1 MHGIKRQEVLREAA
15 ASFNFK
21 GYHATSL
28 TEIATSLGVTKA
40 ALYHYFPNKNSLLAA
55 CFEQAMDVAFASLER
70 GRKQGKNGRDRLVLT
85 ISGYVSQLIDEL
97 NCCVVLMEE
106 HALEPGD
113 RAKLVRQRDKFERA
127 LRALVKEGIEDGSV
141 VPCDPKLA
149 IFVILGA
156 MNWVPK
162 WFKPS
167 GAWKPGQLTLA
178 LSQIFERALSSTPAA
193 ALPRDV
199 GDLPVIGAGG
209 AGESITRQRVLT
221 FAVAP
226 GRCQSKKAKAEENMK
241 IETRRTAPAF
251 LFIALT
257 PGRHCHDRQ
266 SGCWRARGRLSL
278 CDGRHRDRDRAQ
290 HHRHREFRARRDG
303 DADDLLCL
311 LADGRRRACPGGRR
325 CRSRSCSGWC
335 RAS

>member
-1 MHGIKRQEVLREAA
+1 LFPTKEDVHGIKRQEVLREAA

-28 TEIATSLGVTKA
+28 NEIAASLGVTKA

-106 HALEPGD
+106 QALEPGD

-162 WFKPS
+162 WFKPG
-167 GAWKPGQLTLA
+167 GAWKPEQLTVA
-178 LSQIFERALSSTPAA
+178 LGQIFERALSSAPAA
-193 ALPRDV
+193 ALARDV
-199 GDLPVIGAGG
+199 GELPIDASVEKARPAPSGK
-209 AGESITRQRVLT
+209 RVLT
-221 FAVAP
+221 FAAATGVAP
-226 GRCQSKKAKAEENMK
+226 GKVASNKKAKV
-241 IETRRTAPAF
+241 
-251 LFIALT
+251 
-257 PGRHCHDRQ
+257 
-266 SGCWRARGRLSL
+266 
-278 CDGRHRDRDRAQ
+278 
-290 HHRHREFRARRDG
+290 
-303 DADDLLCL
+303 
-311 LADGRRRACPGGRR
+311 GGK
-325 CRSRSCSGWC
+325 S
-335 RAS
+335 

>member
-1 MHGIKRQEVLREAA
+1 LFPTKADMHGIKRQEVLREAA

-55 CFEQAMDVAFASLER
+55 CFEHAMEVAFACLER
-70 GRKQGKNGRDRLVLT
+70 GRKQGSNGRDRLVLT

-106 HALEPGD
+106 QALEPGD
-113 RAKLVRQRDKFERA
+113 RAKLVRQRDRFERA
-127 LRALVKEGIEDGSV
+127 LRALVKEGIDDGSV

-167 GAWKPGQLTLA
+167 GAWKPEQLTVA
-178 LSQIFERALSSTPAA
+178 LSQIFERALSSAPAV

-199 GDLPVIGAGG
+199 GDLPALAPHAPAGPPSLARRLAVATASPRTVPKQKKRAGG
-209 AGESITRQRVLT
+209 
-221 FAVAP
+221 
-226 GRCQSKKAKAEENMK
+226 
-241 IETRRTAPAF
+241 
-251 LFIALT
+251 
-257 PGRHCHDRQ
+257 
-266 SGCWRARGRLSL
+266 RL
-278 CDGRHRDRDRAQ
+278 
-290 HHRHREFRARRDG
+290 
-303 DADDLLCL
+303 
-311 LADGRRRACPGGRR
+311 
-325 CRSRSCSGWC
+325 
-335 RAS
+335 

>member
-1 MHGIKRQEVLREAA
+1 MFPTKEDVHGIKRQEVLREAA

-28 TEIATSLGVTKA
+28 NEIAASLGVTKA

-106 HALEPGD
+106 QALEPGD

-167 GAWKPGQLTLA
+167 GAWKPEQLTVA
-178 LSQIFERALSSTPAA
+178 LSQIFERALSSVPAA
-193 ALPRDV
+193 ALSRDV
-199 GDLPVIGAGG
+199 GELPIDASV
-209 AGESITRQRVLT
+209 EKTRPAASGKRVLT
-221 FAVAP
+221 FAAATGVAA
-226 GRCQSKKAKAEENMK
+226 GKVTSGKKV
-241 IETRRTAPAF
+241 RV
-251 LFIALT
+251 
-257 PGRHCHDRQ
+257 
-266 SGCWRARGRLSL
+266 
-278 CDGRHRDRDRAQ
+278 
-290 HHRHREFRARRDG
+290 
-303 DADDLLCL
+303 
-311 LADGRRRACPGGRR
+311 GGK
-325 CRSRSCSGWC
+325 S
-335 RAS
+335 

>member
-1 MHGIKRQEVLREAA
+1 VFPTKADVHGIKRQEVLREAA
-15 ASFNFK
+15 AFFNFK

-70 GRKQGKNGRDRLVLT
+70 GRKDGKNGRDRLVLT

-106 HALEPGD
+106 QALEPGD

-156 MNWVPK
+156 MNWVAK

-167 GAWKPGQLTLA
+167 GAWTPAQLTLA
-178 LSQIFERALSSTPAA
+178 LSQIFERALSSTPAT

-199 GDLPVIGAGG
+199 GELQVAGSREPARPASTG
-209 AGESITRQRVLT
+209 KRVLT
-221 FAVAP
+221 FTGP
-226 GRCQSKKAKAEENMK
+226 LRGSQNKKVK
-241 IETRRTAPAF
+241 T
-251 LFIALT
+251 
-257 PGRHCHDRQ
+257 
-266 SGCWRARGRLSL
+266 
-278 CDGRHRDRDRAQ
+278 
-290 HHRHREFRARRDG
+290 
-303 DADDLLCL
+303 
-311 LADGRRRACPGGRR
+311 GGKV
-325 CRSRSCSGWC
+325 
-335 RAS
+335 

>member
-1 MHGIKRQEVLREAA
+1 MFPTKADVHGIKRQEVLREAA

-28 TEIATSLGVTKA
+28 TEIATKLGVTKA

-55 CFEQAMDVAFASLER
+55 CFEHAMDVAFACLER
-70 GRKQGKNGRDRLVLT
+70 GRKQGNNGRDRLVLT

-106 HALEPGD
+106 QALEPGD
-113 RAKLVRQRDKFERA
+113 RAKLVRQRDRFERA
-127 LRALVKEGIEDGSV
+127 LRSLVKEGIDDGSV

-167 GAWKPGQLTLA
+167 GAWKPEQLTVA
-178 LSQIFERALSSTPAA
+178 LSQIFERALSSAPAV

-199 GDLPVIGAGG
+199 GDLPGLQPQASASPPSLARRLAVATVSTRAAAKQKKRAGG
-209 AGESITRQRVLT
+209 
-221 FAVAP
+221 
-226 GRCQSKKAKAEENMK
+226 
-241 IETRRTAPAF
+241 
-251 LFIALT
+251 
-257 PGRHCHDRQ
+257 
-266 SGCWRARGRLSL
+266 
-278 CDGRHRDRDRAQ
+278 
-290 HHRHREFRARRDG
+290 
-303 DADDLLCL
+303 
-311 LADGRRRACPGGRR
+311 
-325 CRSRSCSGWC
+325 RS
-335 RAS
+335 

>member
-1 MHGIKRQEVLREAA
+1 MFPTKADVHGIKRQEVLREAA

-40 ALYHYFPNKNSLLAA
+40 ALYHYFPNKSSLLAA
-55 CFEQAMDVAFASLER
+55 CFEHAMEVAFASLER

-97 NCCVVLMEE
+97 NCGVGLMEE
-106 HALEPGD
+106 QALEPDD
-113 RAKLVRQRDKFERA
+113 RVKLVRQRDKFERA

-167 GAWKPGQLTLA
+167 GAWKPEQLTLA
-178 LSQIFERALSSTPAA
+178 LGQIFERALSSSPAT
-193 ALPRDV
+193 ALARDV
-199 GDLPVIGAGG
+199 GDLPVTGSQQLARPVSLGK
-209 AGESITRQRVLT
+209 RVLT
-221 FAVAP
+221 FT
-226 GRCQSKKAKAEENMK
+226 GQSRIIPNKKIK
-241 IETRRTAPAF
+241 T
-251 LFIALT
+251 
-257 PGRHCHDRQ
+257 
-266 SGCWRARGRLSL
+266 
-278 CDGRHRDRDRAQ
+278 
-290 HHRHREFRARRDG
+290 
-303 DADDLLCL
+303 
-311 LADGRRRACPGGRR
+311 GGKL
-325 CRSRSCSGWC
+325 
-335 RAS
+335 

>member
-1 MHGIKRQEVLREAA
+1 VLREAA

-28 TEIATSLGVTKA
+28 NEIAASLGVTKA

-55 CFEQAMDVAFASLER
+55 CFEQAMDAAFASLDR
-70 GRKQGKNGRDRLVLT
+70 GRKEGKNGRDRLVLT
-85 ISGYVSQLIDEL
+85 ITGYVSQLIDEL

-106 HALEPGD
+106 QALEPGD

-167 GAWKPGQLTLA
+167 GAWKPEQLTVA
-178 LSQIFERALSSTPAA
+178 LGQIFERALSSAPAA
-193 ALPRDV
+193 ALSSDV
-199 GDLPVIGAGG
+199 GDLLVAAPAEKRRSTQPGK
-209 AGESITRQRVLT
+209 RVLT
-221 FAVAP
+221 FTTATGGTQ
-226 GRCQSKKAKAEENMK
+226 GRKAKV
-241 IETRRTAPAF
+241 
-251 LFIALT
+251 
-257 PGRHCHDRQ
+257 
-266 SGCWRARGRLSL
+266 
-278 CDGRHRDRDRAQ
+278 
-290 HHRHREFRARRDG
+290 
-303 DADDLLCL
+303 
-311 LADGRRRACPGGRR
+311 GGK
-325 CRSRSCSGWC
+325 
-335 RAS
+335 A

>member
-1 MHGIKRQEVLREAA
+1 LFPTKEDVHGIKRQEVLREAA

-28 TEIATSLGVTKA
+28 NEIAASLGVTKA

-70 GRKQGKNGRDRLVLT
+70 GRKAGKNGRDRLVLT

-106 HALEPGD
+106 QALEPGD

-167 GAWKPGQLTLA
+167 GAWKPEQLTVA
-178 LSQIFERALSSTPAA
+178 LSQIFERALSSVPAA
-193 ALPRDV
+193 ALSRDV
-199 GDLPVIGAGG
+199 GELPIDASVEKTKPATSGK
-209 AGESITRQRVLT
+209 RVLT
-221 FAVAP
+221 FAAVTGAAA
-226 GRCQSKKAKAEENMK
+226 GKKVKV
-241 IETRRTAPAF
+241 
-251 LFIALT
+251 
-257 PGRHCHDRQ
+257 
-266 SGCWRARGRLSL
+266 
-278 CDGRHRDRDRAQ
+278 
-290 HHRHREFRARRDG
+290 
-303 DADDLLCL
+303 
-311 LADGRRRACPGGRR
+311 GGK
-325 CRSRSCSGWC
+325 S
-335 RAS
+335 

>member
-1 MHGIKRQEVLREAA
+1 LFPTKEDVHGIKRQEVLREAA

-28 TEIATSLGVTKA
+28 NEIAASLGVTKA

-70 GRKQGKNGRDRLVLT
+70 GRKEGKNGRDRLVLT

-106 HALEPGD
+106 QALEPGD

-167 GAWKPGQLTLA
+167 GAWKPEQLTVA
-178 LSQIFERALSSTPAA
+178 LSQIFERALSSAPAA
-193 ALPRDV
+193 ALSRDV
-199 GDLPVIGAGG
+199 GELPIDVSV
-209 AGESITRQRVLT
+209 ERTRSAPSGKRVLT
-221 FAVAP
+221 YAAAAGVAP
-226 GRCQSKKAKAEENMK
+226 SKV
-241 IETRRTAPAF
+241 APNKKVKV
-251 LFIALT
+251 
-257 PGRHCHDRQ
+257 
-266 SGCWRARGRLSL
+266 
-278 CDGRHRDRDRAQ
+278 
-290 HHRHREFRARRDG
+290 
-303 DADDLLCL
+303 
-311 LADGRRRACPGGRR
+311 GGK
-325 CRSRSCSGWC
+325 S
-335 RAS
+335 

>member
-1 MHGIKRQEVLREAA
+1 LFPTKADVHGIKRQEVLREAA

-55 CFEQAMDVAFASLER
+55 CFEHAMDVAFACLER
-70 GRKQGKNGRDRLVLT
+70 GRKQGNNGRDRLVLT

-106 HALEPGD
+106 QALEPGD
-113 RAKLVRQRDKFERA
+113 RAKLVRQRDRFERA
-127 LRALVKEGIEDGSV
+127 LRALVKEGIDDGSV

-167 GAWKPGQLTLA
+167 GTWKPEQLTVA
-178 LSQIFERALSSTPAA
+178 LSQIFERALSSAPAV

-199 GDLPVIGAGG
+199 GDLPALQAQVPVSPPSLARRLAVATVSTRAAAKQKKRAGG
-209 AGESITRQRVLT
+209 
-221 FAVAP
+221 
-226 GRCQSKKAKAEENMK
+226 
-241 IETRRTAPAF
+241 
-251 LFIALT
+251 
-257 PGRHCHDRQ
+257 
-266 SGCWRARGRLSL
+266 
-278 CDGRHRDRDRAQ
+278 
-290 HHRHREFRARRDG
+290 
-303 DADDLLCL
+303 
-311 LADGRRRACPGGRR
+311 
-325 CRSRSCSGWC
+325 RS
-335 RAS
+335 

>member
-1 MHGIKRQEVLREAA
+1 MLREAA

-55 CFEQAMDVAFASLER
+55 CFEHAMEVAFASLER
-70 GRKQGKNGRDRLVLT
+70 GRKEGKNGRDRLVLT

-97 NCCVVLMEE
+97 NCGVGLMEE
-106 HALEPGD
+106 QALEPGD

-167 GAWKPGQLTLA
+167 GAWKPEQLTLA
-178 LSQIFERALSSTPAA
+178 LGQIFERALSSTPAA

-199 GDLPVIGAGG
+199 GDLPSLRADRRPGRSSPGK
-209 AGESITRQRVLT
+209 RVLT
-221 FAVAP
+221 FTGPLRAGSKQKSKS
-226 GRCQSKKAKAEENMK
+226 GRKVMK
-241 IETRRTAPAF
+241 MRSA
-251 LFIALT
+251 
-257 PGRHCHDRQ
+257 H
-266 SGCWRARGRLSL
+266 S
-278 CDGRHRDRDRAQ
+278 
-290 HHRHREFRARRDG
+290 ARRSE
-303 DADDLLCL
+303 
-311 LADGRRRACPGGRR
+311 GRTPS
-325 CRSRSCSGWC
+325 SR
-335 RAS
+335 